1 MENNEQLIEQQKII
15 DRQRVKI
22 FEAFEKGCER
32 GDEKPKPRTQKQKDI
47 DFKTML
53 NNITMLQVFSGLS
66 VGNEY
71 RYFSYVKRKDY
82 RKKYLTQRYYAV
94 DDLFADIDY
103 IFKKHDIK
111 ITNRYDI
118 IQQGNQLEATC
129 FIFINMFKIDEILQ
143 NRFNPEQ
150 KPLSLM
156 QCIKD
161 NFEPLEAEYLQ
172 KLILIPAIYKSEY
185 SDYKE
190 QMCLDNPVYMYNWG
204 NEGEIYY

>member
-22 FEAFEKGCER
+22 FEAFEKGYER
-32 GDEKPKPRTQKQKDI
+32 SYEKPKPRTQKQRDI

-53 NNITMLQVFSGLS
+53 NNIAMLQVFSGLP
-66 VGNEY
+66 VGDEY
-71 RYFSYVKRKDY
+71 RSFVYVKRKDY
-82 RKKYLTQRYYAV
+82 RKKYTIQRYFAV

-103 IFKKHDIK
+103 IFKKHRIN
-111 ITNRYDI
+111 ITNIYDI
-118 IQQGNQLEATC
+118 IQKGNQLEVIC

-150 KPLSLM
+150 KPISTI
-156 QCIKD
+156 QIIKD
-161 NFEPLEAEYLQ
+161 NFEPLEAEYLT
-172 KLILIPAIYKSEY
+172 KLILIPAIFKSQDN
-185 SDYKE
+185 DYKE

-204 NEGEIYY
+204 NEGED